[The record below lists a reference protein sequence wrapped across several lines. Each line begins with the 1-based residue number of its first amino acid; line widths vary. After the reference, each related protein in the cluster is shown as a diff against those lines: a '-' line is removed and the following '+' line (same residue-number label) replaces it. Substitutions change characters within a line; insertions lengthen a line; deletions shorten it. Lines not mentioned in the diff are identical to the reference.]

1 MAPDRYA
8 PAWLVWLNLLVV
20 YVVWGSTYLA
30 IRVAVETLPPFLSA
44 GVRFVFA
51 GGIVLLALGVHGGFG
66 RLRIPLR
73 ELVAAALIGV
83 LLLVFGNGL
92 VMLAE
97 RDVASGLAA
106 LIIASVPL
114 WVVVLRLLHGE
125 RPPRVAIG
133 GVALGFVGVAVLVLP
148 QGGASSAVL
157 VGALLLVV
165 ASISWATGSYYSR
178 RLPVP
183 RDLYVSSGYQQLAG
197 GLILFVASFAVGE
210 PASFDPSAVSGQ
222 SLVALAYLAVFG
234 SLVAFTSYSWL
245 LQHAPIS
252 RVATYAYVNPVVAVA
267 LGWLVLNETIT
278 PTLLAGAAI
287 VVAAV
292 VVITRSERPRE
303 PSASATESTPAP
315 LAARAAAP
323 ERSPAP
329 TRNATSVE

>member
-1 MAPDRYA
+1 MAPDSPA

-30 IRVAVETLPPFLSA
+30 IRIAVETLPPFFSA

-51 GGIVLLALGVHGGFG
+51 GGVVLLALGLQGGLG
-66 RLRIPLR
+66 RLRVTPR
-73 ELVAAALIGV
+73 ELIASGLVGA
-83 LLLVFGNGL
+83 LLLLFGNGF

-106 LIIASVPL
+106 LIIAGVPL

-125 RPPRVAIG
+125 RPSRMALG
-133 GVALGFVGVAVLVLP
+133 GVALGLVGVAVLVLP
-148 QGGASSAVL
+148 QGGANGAVL
-157 VGALLLVV
+157 VGALLLIV

-178 RLPVP
+178 RLPLP
-183 RDLYVSSGYQQLAG
+183 RDLYVSSGYQQLVG
-197 GLILFVASFAVGE
+197 GLLLWLASIGVGE
-210 PASFDPSAVSGQ
+210 LGSFDPSGVSLD
-222 SLVALAYLAVFG
+222 SLVALAYLAIFG

-267 LGWLVLNETIT
+267 LGWLVLSEPIT
-278 PTLLAGAAI
+278 PTLIIGAAI

-292 VVITRSERPRE
+292 AII
-303 PSASATESTPAP
+303 
-315 LAARAAAP
+315 
-323 ERSPAP
+323 
-329 TRNATSVE
+329 

>member
-1 MAPDRYA
+1 MAPDRPA

-30 IRVAVETLPPFLSA
+30 IRIAVETLPPFFSA

-51 GGIVLLALGVHGGFG
+51 GGVVLLALGLQGGLG
-66 RLRIPLR
+66 RLRVSRR
-73 ELVAAALIGV
+73 ELIASGLVGA
-83 LLLVFGNGL
+83 LLLLFGNGF

-125 RPPRVAIG
+125 RPSRIALG

-148 QGGASSAVL
+148 QGGANGAVL
-157 VGALLLVV
+157 FGALLLIV

-178 RLPVP
+178 RLPLP
-183 RDLYVSSGYQQLAG
+183 RDLYVSSGYQQLVG
-197 GLILFVASFAVGE
+197 GLLLWLASIGVGE
-210 PASFDPSAVSGQ
+210 LGSFDPSGVSLD
-222 SLVALAYLAVFG
+222 SLVALAYLAIFG

-267 LGWLVLNETIT
+267 LGWLVLSEPIT
-278 PTLLAGAAI
+278 PTLIIGAAI

-292 VVITRSERPRE
+292 AVITGSERPRE
-303 PSASATESTPAP
+303 PAPIRGPA
-315 LAARAAAP
+315 RV
-323 ERSPAP
+323 EGSPA
-329 TRNATSVE
+329 TTD

>member
-8 PAWLVWLNLLVV
+8 PSWLVWLNLLVV

-30 IRVAVETLPPFLSA
+30 IRIAVETLPPFLSA
-44 GVRFVFA
+44 GVRFGFA
-51 GGIVLLALGVHGGFG
+51 GGIVLLALGLSGGFE
-66 RLRIPLR
+66 RLRIGVR
-73 ELVAAALIGV
+73 ELAATALVGA
-83 LLLVFGNGL
+83 LLLVFGNGF

-114 WVVVLRLLHGE
+114 WVVVLRLVHGE
-125 RPPRVAIG
+125 RPSRVAIG
-133 GVALGFVGVAVLVLP
+133 GVAVLVVP
-148 QGGASSAVL
+148 QGGASVAVL

-165 ASISWATGSYYSR
+165 ASVSWATGSYYSR
-178 RLPVP
+178 RLPLP

-197 GLILFVASFAVGE
+197 GLLLVVAGIAVGE
-210 PASFDPSAVSGQ
+210 PARFDPSAVRTESV
-222 SLVALAYLAVFG
+222 VALAYLAVFG

-267 LGWLVLNETIT
+267 LGWLVLNESIT

-292 VVITRSERPRE
+292 VIITRSERPKETSPAAIAASRE
-303 PSASATESTPAP
+303 PPSEAVRPSAPAERP
-315 LAARAAAP
+315 AVAADSR
-323 ERSPAP
+323 RG
-329 TRNATSVE
+329 